1 MTKLPE
7 VPAAEAMPAAAAES
21 TTDGELDQIGRN
33 IAAVQEF
40 YLREARKLSGS
51 QKMVE
56 RISGA
61 VGRPIFLAVILCF
74 VLLWIGVNE
83 GLARLGL
90 APFDA
95 APFAW
100 LQGIVSLSALLI
112 GTVVL
117 SKQNRVAKLAEQ
129 RAHLDLK
136 VNLLTE
142 QKAAKLIHLIE
153 ELRHDLPGVD
163 DRHDSDAAAMQ
174 QAMNPDQVL
183 ATLDAGGESADAL
196 TMSFKSSTLKTDPPD
211 SDAAAVPGNR
221 P

>member
-1 MTKLPE
+1 
-7 VPAAEAMPAAAAES
+7 VH
-21 TTDGELDQIGRN
+21 
-33 IAAVQEF
+33 EF
-40 YLREARKLSGS
+40 YLREGRKLSGS

-61 VGRPIFLAVILCF
+61 VGRPIFLGLILCF
-74 VLLWIGVNE
+74 VLGWIGVNE
-83 GLARLGL
+83 GLARWGRI
-90 APFDA
+90 PFDP

-153 ELRHDLPGVD
+153 ELRRDLPDVH
-163 DRHDSDAAAMQ
+163 DRHDSDAAMMQ
-174 QAMNPDQVL
+174 QAMNPDLVL

-196 TMSFKSSTLKTDPPD
+196 ALNIKSSANKSKVPESATLPI
-211 SDAAAVPGNR
+211 PGE
-221 P
+221 PS